1 VNESTDPDNVIVPD
15 ETAGSKKNTAKDC
28 RSIKEKYAYNSNFY
42 LYLGTVGKK
51 KKALEKANTV
61 EDI

>member
-28 RSIKEKYAYNSNFY
+28 RSIKEKYAYKRNGFY
-42 LYLGTVGKK
+42 WVKTKCMPE
-51 KKALEKANTV
+51 A
-61 EDI
+61 